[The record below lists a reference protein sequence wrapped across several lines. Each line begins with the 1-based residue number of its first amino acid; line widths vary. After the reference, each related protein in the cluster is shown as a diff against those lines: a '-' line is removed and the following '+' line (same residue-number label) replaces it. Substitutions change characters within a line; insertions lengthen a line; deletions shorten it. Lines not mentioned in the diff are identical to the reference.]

1 MGGGG
6 QASHHLGG
14 PGGLGVSLAQGGQ
27 CLAERLAS
35 SILLATGLL
44 QGRVGL
50 SLGLRSGG
58 GFSVGLLVG
67 GSELKD

>member
-6 QASHHLGG
+6 QAGHRLGG